1 MTSREANDN
10 APRTPG
16 NLGRCADAPAEKVLV
31 PAGKVHVPAGK
42 VLGRE
47 AVVLPKRFYA
57 SVATTPVERG
67 GYAVLLDGRPIKTP
81 KKSQVIV
88 PTRAMAEALA
98 AEWQAQT
105 EHIDPSTMPITRIV
119 NTTLD
124 AVTPNLLAVRADLVE
139 FAGSDALCYRAAE
152 PAPLAERQAQV
163 WDLILSWADKALGAK
178 FVTQVGIIHKP
189 QPAATLAAIARA
201 VDTCSAWEIA
211 PLHVMTTITGSV
223 VLALAVKHSAL
234 GLDAAWGAAHVDEDW
249 QISTWGEDDEA
260 HDRRNRRWLEIQASA
275 KMLETLR

>member
-16 NLGRCADAPAEKVLV
+16 DLERPADAPAQK
-31 PAGKVHVPAGK
+31 A
-42 VLGRE
+42 LGRE
-47 AVVLPKRFYA
+47 AAVLPKRFYA
-57 SVATTPVERG
+57 TVATSPVERG
-67 GYAVLLDGRPIKTP
+67 GHAVLLDGRPIKTP

-105 EHIDPSTMPITRIV
+105 ERIDPSTMPITRLV

-124 AVTPNLLAVRADLVE
+124 AVTANIQAVRADLVD
-139 FAGSDALCYRAAE
+139 FAGSDALCYRAGE
-152 PAPLAERQAQV
+152 PAALAERQAQV
-163 WDLILSWADKALGAK
+163 WDPILAWAQTALGAQ
-178 FVTQVGIIHKP
+178 FMTQVGIIHKP
-189 QPAATLAAIARA
+189 QPPATLAAIARA
-201 VDTCSAWEIA
+201 VDTYSAWEIA

-223 VLALAVKHSAL
+223 VLALAVKHGAID
-234 GLDAAWGAAHVDEDW
+234 LDTAWAAAHVDEDW

-260 HDRRNRRWLEIQASA
+260 QHRRNRRWLEIQASTT
-275 KMLETLR
+275 MLETLR